1 MSQPVVSP
9 FPLSA
14 PQRLIRSLVHSLV
27 HSLKIG
33 LVFCGLFMSSSAL
46 LFAVSSA
53 FAAEQAG
60 EQAAEQARS
69 LELVFITSEHCPF
82 CKAWERDVGQIYDST
97 PYALKARLRRVD
109 LGDVDS
115 ALPAGAVKVF
125 GTPTFLIVENNTEIG
140 RIEGYQS
147 SEMFFWALSEY
158 ISP

>member
-1 MSQPVVSP
+1 MSQPVISP

-33 LVFCGLFMSSSAL
+33 LVFCSLFISSAGL
-46 LFAVSSA
+46 
-53 FAAEQAG
+53 
-60 EQAAEQARS
+60 AAEQARS
-69 LELVFITSEHCPF
+69 LELVFITSEYCPF

>member
-1 MSQPVVSP
+1 MSQTVVSP
-9 FPLSA
+9 FPLSV
-14 PQRLIRSLVHSLV
+14 PQRLICSLV

-33 LVFCGLFMSSSAL
+33 LVFCSLFISLAGL
-46 LFAVSSA
+46 
-53 FAAEQAG
+53 
-60 EQAAEQARS
+60 AAEQARS

-109 LGDVDS
+109 LGDVDL
-115 ALPAGAVKVF
+115 ALPAGAVKVL

>member
-1 MSQPVVSP
+1 MSQPVVFP

-33 LVFCGLFMSSSAL
+33 LVFCSLFISSSAL

-53 FAAEQAG
+53 LSSAFAA

-69 LELVFITSEHCPF
+69 MELVFITSEHCPF

-140 RIEGYQS
+140 RIEG
-147 SEMFFWALSEY
+147 
-158 ISP
+158 

>member
-27 HSLKIG
+27 HSLAHSLKIG
-33 LVFCGLFMSSSAL
+33 LVFCGLFISSAGL
-46 LFAVSSA
+46 
-53 FAAEQAG
+53 AAEQAK
-60 EQAAEQARS
+60 S

-109 LGDVDS
+109 LGNVDS

>member
-1 MSQPVVSP
+1 MSQPVVFP

-33 LVFCGLFMSSSAL
+33 LVFCSLFISSAGL
-46 LFAVSSA
+46 
-53 FAAEQAG
+53 
-60 EQAAEQARS
+60 AAEQARS
-69 LELVFITSEHCPF
+69 LELVFITSEYCPF

-158 ISP
+158 IIP

>member
-14 PQRLIRSLVHSLV
+14 PRRLIRSLAHSLV
-27 HSLKIG
+27 KSLKID
-33 LVFCGLFMSSSAL
+33 LVFCGLFISSAAL
-46 LFAVSSA
+46 LSA
-53 FAAEQAG
+53 LAAEQD
-60 EQAAEQARS
+60 RS

-158 ISP
+158 IRP

>member
-1 MSQPVVSP
+1 MSQTVVSP
-9 FPLSA
+9 FPLSV
-14 PQRLIRSLVHSLV
+14 PQRLICSLV

-33 LVFCGLFMSSSAL
+33 LVFCSLFISSAGL
-46 LFAVSSA
+46 
-53 FAAEQAG
+53 AAEQP
-60 EQAAEQARS
+60 RS

-97 PYALKARLRRVD
+97 PYALKARLRRAD
-109 LGDVDS
+109 FGDVDS
-115 ALPAGAVKVF
+115 ALPLGADKVS

>member
-1 MSQPVVSP
+1 MSQTVVSP
-9 FPLSA
+9 FPLSV
-14 PQRLIRSLVHSLV
+14 PQRLICSLV

-33 LVFCGLFMSSSAL
+33 LVFCSLFISSAGL
-46 LFAVSSA
+46 
-53 FAAEQAG
+53 AAEQP
-60 EQAAEQARS
+60 RS

-115 ALPAGAVKVF
+115 ALLTGAVKVF
-125 GTPTFLIVENNTEIG
+125 GTPTFLIVESNTEIG

-147 SEMFFWALSEY
+147 SGMFFWALSEY